1 MDFGSSL
8 TEDRQS
14 LIFRLLRGCR
24 TAAFLIIRK
33 TSFHIRGTKL
43 QKKSHI
49 SKQSLML
56 YSIFS
61 KPFPLTPAISTSCT
75 FRFSFR
81 NLSKTFSKNSRNMII
96 VSVHFCALLIHFIC
110 TPDALLAHFLFSY
123 ITNRL
128 VPHVGDLYVTS
139 RLSVGE

>member
-1 MDFGSSL
+1 MYIWYFSFNVLFNIQKDRSL
-8 TEDRQS
+8 
-14 LIFRLLRGCR
+14 
-24 TAAFLIIRK
+24 FL
-33 TSFHIRGTKL
+33 IRGTKL

-56 YSIFS
+56 YSILWN
-61 KPFPLTPAISTSCT
+61 PFPLTPAISTSCT

-110 TPDALLAHFLFSY
+110 TPDALLAHFWHTFGTLLAHFLFSY

-128 VPHVGDLYVTS
+128 VLLVGDLYVTS

>member
-1 MDFGSSL
+1 MRSTKINHQFFMYFSFNVLFNIQKDRSL
-8 TEDRQS
+8 
-14 LIFRLLRGCR
+14 
-24 TAAFLIIRK
+24 FL
-33 TSFHIRGTKL
+33 IRGTKL

-61 KPFPLTPAISTSCT
+61 KPFPLTLAISTSCT

-96 VSVHFCALLIHFIC
+96 VSVHFCALLTHFIF
-110 TPDALLAHFLFSY
+110 TPDALLAHFWHTFGTLFVLLYHKSPRS
-123 ITNRL
+123 TCRWL
-128 VPHVGDLYVTS
+128 VCDK
-139 RLSVGE
+139 